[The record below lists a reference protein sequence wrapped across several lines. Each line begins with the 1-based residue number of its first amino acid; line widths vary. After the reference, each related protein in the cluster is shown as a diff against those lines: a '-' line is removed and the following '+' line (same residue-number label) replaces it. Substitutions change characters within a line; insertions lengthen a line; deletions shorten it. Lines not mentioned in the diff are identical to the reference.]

1 MSLTRTARGPTRVR
15 GSIAAPRTVGR
26 RRPDAWPWLFI
37 APTLVVLG
45 TFHLW
50 PGVQT
55 LWYSFTQWGYFGNAT
70 FTGLSNYEKLAQDS
84 EIGRAFLNTAI
95 YTLIVM
101 ISIPIGAVLSAMIE
115 RDGMRWRGFYRTLYF
130 IPYVTMPA
138 AVAIAW
144 RLIFN
149 GDFGVANWLLS
160 LVGIHGPYWLSTPP
174 FALIAVSLVG
184 MWTAMGFNLILLCA
198 GIREIPKELYEAA
211 EVDGASPIRQFL
223 SITLPLLSP
232 SLFFVSI
239 ITLIRAFQEFDLIYV
254 MLGPNNVALPKTQGL
269 VFIFYIQG
277 FVNNSKGYASAI
289 GILILV
295 VIGLL
300 TVLQFRLQRRWVHY
314 E

>member
-1 MSLTRTARGPTRVR
+1 MTATRTAVPPSVRASLGAPHRTR
-15 GSIAAPRTVGR
+15 R

-50 PGVQT
+50 PGVRT
-55 LWYSFTQWGYFGNAT
+55 LWYSFTKWGYFGNAT
-70 FTGLSNYEKLAQDS
+70 FTGLSNYQTLVHDPQ
-84 EIGRAFLNTAI
+84 IGRSFLNTAI
-95 YTLIVM
+95 YTIIVM
-101 ISIPIGAVLSAMIE
+101 ISIPIGTVLSAMIE
-115 RDGMRWRGFYRTLYF
+115 RDGMRFRGLYRTLYF

-149 GDFGVANWLLS
+149 GDFGIANWLLS
-160 LVGIHGPYWLSTPP
+160 LIGIDGPYWLSTPP

-184 MWTAMGFNLILLCA
+184 MWTAMGFNLILLSA
-198 GIREIPKELYEAA
+198 GIREIPRELYEAA
-211 EVDGASPIRQFL
+211 EVDGASPLRQFF
-223 SITLPLLSP
+223 SITVPLLSP

-239 ITLIRAFQEFDLIYV
+239 ITVIRAFQEFDLIYV

-269 VFIFYIQG
+269 VFIFYVEG
-277 FVNNSKGYASAI
+277 FIDNDKGYASAI
-289 GILILV
+289 GILILL

-314 E
+314 D